1 MKDPLPS
8 DIFRPGQVLNNTYEI
23 LGILGRGGTGEVY
36 LAHNQVVERDVAIK
50 ALNLRFSGNSDYLDL
65 MKREEQMRNIIHD
78 AVVRY
83 SECSRSDTGQV
94 FLVMD
99 HIEGPSLN
107 QVMLER
113 RLGDRD
119 LMIVAHRVLEGLAAT
134 HRLGIVHR
142 DLSPDNIILRDGKP
156 DRATIIDFGIAKD
169 TAAGAR
175 TIVGTGFAGKY
186 EYAAPEQLDGKADY
200 RTDLYGLGALL
211 LAAARQ
217 EVPDVGT
224 SPGEVVRFKRQPLD
238 TSGIAPPLKD
248 LIDWLTDPDPARRP
262 QSATEALERL
272 ERWLKPDTHAR
283 TEPPRKAGTGK
294 AGGRLPLA
302 LAALVVGAAAVGGG
316 LWAAGVFAPS
326 LPVASPYVLTAELA
340 PGGGTLSGNA
350 PDEQTAGALRT
361 AFRDASGT
369 TPPEG
374 ALTLAAGMP
383 DKSWPEDV
391 AKLLA
396 IAAPLSRWQV
406 TVTDNAAKLAG
417 IAPDIAARDNAKAAL
432 AAWPSSGGMSLQAEL
447 VAGPE
452 TLTWATLQP
461 YLDRLATCGALTAP
475 PDQPAQ
481 FALFDTIAVTGF
493 LADPKDA
500 AAIKSALAPVIGDRK
515 LDVTATVLNPDLCR
529 IRTVLPPTPAG
540 AMSIWLGLGAT
551 GEAALTGV
559 FRTGDNPVVD
569 IQFPAS
575 VTGASL
581 WVMVVDNTG
590 KVFHVLPNINQ
601 TDVLVDD
608 LGQVD
613 NGIRR
618 VRVLW
623 SLDQLK
629 QDPSRL
635 AVQVSAGDYGKSE
648 VIAILSKTPLFD
660 LRRPRDESVAS
671 VAEALAATLK
681 GREDQV
687 IGVAS
692 RIIDARQ

>member
-8 DIFRPGQVLNNTYEI
+8 DIFKPGQILNNTYEI
-23 LGILGRGGTGEVY
+23 IGILGRGGTGEVY

-50 ALNLRFSGNSDYLDL
+50 ALNQQFSANADYLDL

-83 SECSRSDTGQV
+83 SECSRSDSGQV

-113 RLGDRD
+113 RLDDRA

-134 HRLGIVHR
+134 HGRGIVHR
-142 DLSPDNIILRDGKP
+142 DLSPDNIILRDGRP
-156 DRATIIDFGIAKD
+156 ERATIIDFGIAKD

-175 TIVGTGFAGKY
+175 TIVGNEFAGKY

-200 RTDLYGLGALL
+200 RSDFYGLGALL
-211 LAAARQ
+211 LAAARE
-217 EVPDVGT
+217 EVPRVGT
-224 SPGEVVRFKRQPLD
+224 SPGEVVRFKRRALD
-238 TSGIAPPLKD
+238 TSGLAAPLKD

-262 QSATEALERL
+262 QSAAEALERL
-272 ERWLKPDTHAR
+272 ERWLKPDTQRDKPA
-283 TEPPRKAGTGK
+283 ESGRKK
-294 AGGRLPLA
+294 RRLLLPAA
-302 LAALVVGAAAVGGG
+302 LAAALAVAGG
-316 LWAAGVFAPS
+316 LWATGYFTPA
-326 LPVASPYVLTAELA
+326 LPEANPYLLTASLV
-340 PGGGTLSGNA
+340 PGAGGTLTGNA
-350 PDEQTAGALRT
+350 PDGETAAALRN
-361 AFRDASGT
+361 AFRDASGSP
-369 TPPEG
+369 PPEN
-374 ALTLAAGMP
+374 ALTLATGMP
-383 DKSWPEDV
+383 DKTWPGDV

-396 IAAPLSRWQV
+396 LAAPLSRWEISV
-406 TVTDNAAKLAG
+406 TGNTARLAG
-417 IAPDIAARDNAKAAL
+417 IAPDTATRDAMQAGL
-432 AAWPSSGGMSLQAEL
+432 AEWPSPGGMTLQAEL

-452 TLTWATLQP
+452 TLGWAALQP

-475 PDQPAQ
+475 ADQPGE
-481 FALFDTIAVTGF
+481 FALLDTITLTGS
-493 LADPKDA
+493 LARPQDA
-500 AAIKSALAPVIGDRK
+500 ETIRSTLAPVIGDRS
-515 LDVTATVLNPDLCR
+515 LEIQAQVLNEDLCR
-529 IRTVLPPTPAG
+529 IRSVLPPVPAG
-540 AMSIWLGLGAT
+540 AMSIWLGRGAT

-559 FRTGDNPVVD
+559 FQTGDNPVVD
-569 IQFPAS
+569 IQFPANI
-575 VTGASL
+575 TGASL

-601 TDVLVDD
+601 TDAMVDD

-623 SLDQLK
+623 SLEQLK
-629 QDPSRL
+629 EDASRL
-635 AVQVSAGDYGKSE
+635 AVQVSEGDYGKSE

-660 LRRPRDESVAS
+660 LRRPRDESVNS
-671 VAEALAATLK
+671 VAEALAETLK
-681 GREDQV
+681 GREDQI